1 MAESVGI
8 DLVDIARIQRAVE
21 RRGERFLKRIF
32 TERERAYCRKKRNE
46 YGSLAARFAAKEAVF
61 KAIGTGWSMG
71 VKWTDVEVVNDV
83 LGKPEVILRG
93 KVKEIVGART
103 VAISLTHTREYA
115 QAVAVLSMGNE
126 Q

>member
-1 MAESVGI
+1 MTESVGI
-8 DLVDIARIQRAVE
+8 DLVEVARIQKVAE

-32 TERERAYCRKKRNE
+32 TEQERAYCRKKHGE

-61 KAIGTGWSMG
+61 KAIGTGFSAG
-71 VKWTDVEVVNDV
+71 VKWTDVEVINDGR
-83 LGKPEVILRG
+83 GKPEVILHG
-93 KVKEIVGART
+93 KVKEIVGERN

-115 QAVAVLSMGNE
+115 QAVVVLGND